1 MADLDAVME
10 IESSAYDFPWTQGIF
25 RDCLRVGYCCWCYE
39 IDGLIQGYGVMS
51 VAAGESHILNI
62 SVRPESQR
70 QGIGSKLMKHFL
82 QLARRHDADTVMLE
96 VRPSNKDDVAKSAR
110 ISDYLPSISFYWPMV
125 SAQDF
130 GHFVVA
136 QFLQMAEHED
146 LAIRLTELFQGQPHV
161 RQQLLV
167 ALKKIRMLTQE
178 THNIPFL
185 VF

>member
-10 IESSAYDFPWTQGIF
+10 IESRAYDFPWTQGIF

-96 VRPSNKDDVAKSAR
+96 VRPSNK
-110 ISDYLPSISFYWPMV
+110 
-125 SAQDF
+125 
-130 GHFVVA
+130 
-136 QFLQMAEHED
+136 
-146 LAIRLTELFQGQPHV
+146 LAIKMYEKLGFNEIGVRRNYYPAHQG
-161 RQQLLV
+161 REDALLL
-167 ALKKIRMLTQE
+167 ALSL
-178 THNIPFL
+178 N
-185 VF
+185 

>member
-10 IESSAYDFPWTQGIF
+10 IESRAYDFPWTQGIF

-96 VRPSNKDDVAKSAR
+96 VRPSNK
-110 ISDYLPSISFYWPMV
+110 
-125 SAQDF
+125 
-130 GHFVVA
+130 
-136 QFLQMAEHED
+136 
-146 LAIRLTELFQGQPHV
+146 LAIKLYEKLGFNEIGVRRNYYPAHQG
-161 RQQLLV
+161 REDALLL
-167 ALKKIRMLTQE
+167 ALSLDQ
-178 THNIPFL
+178 
-185 VF
+185 